1 MLSVAGVSSSD
12 GRLNERRRM
21 NVVLHPLEAE
31 GIPIQERTLGGCL
44 AALRSA
50 NDKLRKGGL
59 NSLPER
65 TAARVREVHRFFS
78 DEVPF
83 MKDLRDKAAHGNR
96 DALLK
101 DIDFYKC
108 RSAILNKKLLSVI
121 VGL

>member
-1 MLSVAGVSSSD
+1 
-12 GRLNERRRM
+12 
-21 NVVLHPLEAE
+21 VVESELKAHLASIFDTLEAE
-31 GIPIQERTLGGCL
+31 GIPIRERTLGGCL

-50 NDKLRKGGL
+50 NEKLRKGGL
-59 NSLPER
+59 TSLRESM
-65 TAARVREVHRFFS
+65 ADRVRKVHRFFS

-96 DALLK
+96 DTLIN
-101 DIDFYKC
+101 DIDFNKC